1 MVILAWRWRWR
12 LVPTYIEEWRCEEPK
27 YLACWRM
34 KIIKLPHLKKMKIAF
49 LKLLKIEDLKTPLKK
64 CEKNEDHVVCMEPL
78 IHSFCPGIPKLWR
91 LGYLLKK
98 SHSFLISIPCDL
110 CEKPWC
116 YLAFWFKYRYGSTD
130 LHTSVA
136 QEHLRSDIL
145 LDTTVSRQESNTGPR
160 VRKTHAL
167 PIAPGPLPIRI
178 LVSIPYIRQINL
190 PLTFKAHAYGS

>member
-1 MVILAWRWRWR
+1 MKTCSNLH
-12 LVPTYIEEWRCEEPK
+12 
-27 YLACWRM
+27 WRM
-34 KIIKLPHLKKMKIAF
+34 KMWRTQISG
-49 LKLLKIEDLKTPLKK
+49 LLKNEDYQIATFEEDEDCIFKTVKDWR